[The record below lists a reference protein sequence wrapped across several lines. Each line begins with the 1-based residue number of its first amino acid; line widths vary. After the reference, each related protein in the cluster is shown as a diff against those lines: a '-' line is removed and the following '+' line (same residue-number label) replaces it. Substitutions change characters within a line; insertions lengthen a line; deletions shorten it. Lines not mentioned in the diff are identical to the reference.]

1 MASREYLAATTSNYD
16 SRELPY
22 QSLQRGNY
30 KGTIQTRT
38 IFVNQPNPI
47 ADVTNPETGGRQS
60 PADGTNPMMMYYA
73 IGGLLALLLIM
84 KKKK

>member
-1 MASREYLAATTSNYD
+1 MASREHLAATTSNYD

-22 QSLQRGNY
+22 QSMQRGGY
-30 KGTIQTRT
+30 KGAVLSRT
-38 IFVNQPNPI
+38 IFVNQANPI
-47 ADVTNPETGGRQS
+47 ADVTNPETGGRES
-60 PADGTNPMMMYYA
+60 PSTGTDPMMMYYA